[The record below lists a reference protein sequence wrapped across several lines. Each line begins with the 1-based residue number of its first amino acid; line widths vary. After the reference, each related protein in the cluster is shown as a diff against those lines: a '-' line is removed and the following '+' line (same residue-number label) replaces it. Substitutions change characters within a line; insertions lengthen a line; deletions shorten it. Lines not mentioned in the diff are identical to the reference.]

1 MSATNPPSDDTPIGD
16 VPNLGPASVRML
28 SAVDIRT
35 AGDLRRLGPDLVFRM
50 LRESRID
57 VSVNMLY
64 AMAAGIQGRHWLD
77 LTRNEREELKREI
90 ED

>member
-1 MSATNPPSDDTPIGD
+1 MPPPDETPLGD

-28 SAVDIRT
+28 SAVDVQT

-57 VSVNMLY
+57 ASVNLLY
-64 AMAAGIQGRHWLD
+64 AMAAGIDGRHWLD
-77 LTRNEREELKREI
+77 LSPAERDDLRRQI